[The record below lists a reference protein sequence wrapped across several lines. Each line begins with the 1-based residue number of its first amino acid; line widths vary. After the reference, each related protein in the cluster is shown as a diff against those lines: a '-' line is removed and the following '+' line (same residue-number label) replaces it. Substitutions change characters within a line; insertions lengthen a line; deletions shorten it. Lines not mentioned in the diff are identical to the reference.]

1 VIAHVVLMNPKPDL
15 APEDRRAF
23 VDAFERAVRNIPAV
37 RNVRIGTRVVHG
49 AQYENGMPDTGAF
62 LAVIDFD
69 DLSGLQTYLRHPEH
83 DALGR
88 LFYLS
93 LSSAFVYD
101 YEAGGVE
108 LLQGLGLPGGS

>member
-1 VIAHVVLMNPKPDL
+1 MIAHVVLMSPRPDL

-23 VDAFERAVRNIPAV
+23 VDAFERAVRNIPTV
-37 RNVRIGTRVVHG
+37 RNVRIGTRVIHG
-49 AQYENGMPDTGAF
+49 AQYEKGMPDTGAF
-62 LAVIDFD
+62 LAIIDFD

-101 YEAGGVE
+101 YEVGGAE
-108 LLQGLGLPGGS
+108 LLRGL

>member
-1 VIAHVVLMNPKPDL
+1 MNLKPDL

-37 RNVRIGTRVVHG
+37 RNVRIGRRVIHG
-49 AQYENGMPDTGAF
+49 AQYEKGMPDTGAF

-88 LFYLS
+88 LFSLS
-93 LSSAFVYD
+93 LSSACVYD
-101 YEAGGVE
+101 YEAGEVE
-108 LLQGLGLPGGS
+108 LLRGLGPGAGFF